1 MASEEV
7 SSTHRQFVLFVDS
20 HEQALLSAQRLRA
33 RQVLMNSLER
43 RELVKCHG
51 YIANLAPAKD
61 RARLAQGT
69 LQMLGMD
76 APVGIGSEMIEPK
89 ARRARSSPPRRLQ
102 SSKGPVDH
110 QSYSEAL
117 CSV

>member
-69 LQMLGMD
+69 LQMLFEFQSQVARLYGCAVANASMYD
-76 APVGIGSEMIEPK
+76 AIWCVGIP
-89 ARRARSSPPRRLQ
+89 ALSPTTHGENYEQ
-102 SSKGPVDH
+102 AVI
-110 QSYSEAL
+110 A
-117 CSV
+117 